1 MSEVVAAVRERAAR
15 TPADRERLADLLR
28 AVAICLVV
36 VGHWLAISVTYQD
49 GRLSGRNALTDL
61 AWAHPVTWLFQVM
74 PVFFVV
80 GGYANSASLHSYR
93 VNGGGSTDWLLT
105 RTDRLLRPVTALF
118 VVVPVAALA
127 ARFAGVPADV
137 VGTATWLASIPLWF
151 MLAYLAMVVLTPWM
165 YALHRRAGLWVPA
178 VMVAWVAL
186 ADLLRLG
193 FELPYV
199 GESTY
204 LIGWLTVYQVGMCW
218 WAGLIP
224 TRRAWLLACTAG
236 SAAVLV
242 LLTAVGPYEVRMVGG
257 NTNPPSLALL
267 ALAAT
272 QIGLVLLIRP
282 AAARWLAR
290 PGPWTVVVAVN
301 SVVLTVF
308 VWHMTAAAVA
318 GAIVYPTGLM
328 AQPPVDSAAWLWWR
342 VPWLAAA
349 VVVLVGLVAVFGR
362 IELRRPDLTPL
373 PPGRVRTALIG
384 FGVPAVLGGLMGV
397 ALAGRD
403 YHGPGG
409 LPPAA
414 VLAYLA
420 GAAALRAART
430 SRPTRTSYP
439 RRS

>member
-15 TPADRERLADLLR
+15 TPADRERLVDLLR

-36 VGHWLAISVTYQD
+36 LGHWLAISVTYQD
-49 GRLSGRNALTDL
+49 GRLSGRNALNDL
-61 AWAHPVTWLFQVM
+61 PWAQPVTWLFQVM

-80 GGYANSASLHSYR
+80 GGYANSASLRSYHATR
-93 VNGGGSTDWLLT
+93 GGSTDWLLT

-118 VVVPVAALA
+118 VAVPAAALV
-127 ARFAGVPADV
+127 ARLAGVPADL

-165 YALHRRAGLWVPA
+165 YALHRRAGLWVPGA
-178 VMVAWVAL
+178 LLAWVAL
-186 ADLLRLG
+186 ADLLRMGLD
-193 FELPYV
+193 LPYV

-204 LIGWLTVYQVGMCW
+204 LIGWLAVYQVGMCW
-218 WAGLIP
+218 RAGLLP
-224 TRRAWLLACTAG
+224 TRRVALLAWTIG
-236 SAAVLV
+236 SAATLV
-242 LLTAVGPYEVRMVGG
+242 LLTTLGPYEVRMVGG
-257 NTNPPSLALL
+257 NTNPPSLGLL

-272 QIGLVLLIRP
+272 QVGLVLLIRP
-282 AAARWLAR
+282 TAARWLAR

-342 VPWLAAA
+342 VPWLAATL
-349 VVVLVGLVAVFGR
+349 VVLLGLVALFGR
-362 IELRRPDLTPL
+362 IELRRPTLAPM
-373 PPGRVRTALIG
+373 PPGRARTALIG
-384 FGVPAVLGGLMGV
+384 FGSAAVLGGLMGV
-397 ALAGRD
+397 ALAGRA

-414 VLAYLA
+414 VVAYLA

-430 SRPTRTSYP
+430 SRRRTNCPGTS
-439 RRS
+439 

>member
-15 TPADRERLADLLR
+15 TPADRDRLVDLLR

-36 VGHWLAISVTYQD
+36 LGHWLVISVTYQD
-49 GRLSGRNALTDL
+49 GRLSGHNALNDL

-74 PVFFVV
+74 PVFFAV
-80 GGYANSASLHSYR
+80 GGYANSASLSSHLAR
-93 VNGGGSTDWLLT
+93 GGGSADWLLI

-118 VVVPVAALA
+118 VVVPAAA
-127 ARFAGVPADV
+127 VIARLAGVPADL
-137 VGTATWLASIPLWF
+137 VGTASWLASVPLWF

-165 YALHRRAGLWVPA
+165 FELHRRAGLWVPGA
-178 VMVAWVAL
+178 LLAWVAV

-193 FELPYV
+193 FDLPYV

-204 LIGWLTVYQVGMCW
+204 LIGWLAIHQVGICW
-218 WAGLIP
+218 QQGRLP
-224 TRRAWLLACTAG
+224 TRPVWLLAWTAV
-236 SAAVLV
+236 SAAALV
-242 LLTAVGPYEVRMVGG
+242 LLTTVGPYEVRMVGG
-257 NTNPPSLALL
+257 NTNPPSLGLL

-282 AAARWLAR
+282 AAGRWLAR
-290 PGPWTVVVAVN
+290 PGRWTVVVAVN

-318 GAIVYPTGLM
+318 GAIVYPAGLM

-342 VPWLAAA
+342 VPWLASA
-349 VVVLVGLVAVFGR
+349 VVVLLGLVAVFGR
-362 IELRRPDLTPL
+362 IELRRPELTL
-373 PPGRVRTALIG
+373 MSPGRARTALIG
-384 FGVPAVLGGLMGV
+384 FGIIAVLGGLMGV

-430 SRPTRTSYP
+430 SRRSRTSCP
-439 RRS
+439 GRS

>member
-151 MLAYLAMVVLTPWM
+151 MLAYLAMVVLTPMM

-193 FELPYV
+193 FDLPYV

-218 WAGLIP
+218 WEGLIP

-236 SAAVLV
+236 SAAALV

-384 FGVPAVLGGLMGV
+384 FGVPAVLGGLLGV

-430 SRPTRTSYP
+430 SRPSRTSYP

>member
-36 VGHWLAISVTYQD
+36 LGHWLAISVTYED

-80 GGYANSASLHSYR
+80 GGYANSASLRSYQAR
-93 VNGGGSTDWLLT
+93 GGGSTEWLLI

-118 VVVPVAALA
+118 VVVPGAALL
-127 ARFAGVPADV
+127 ARLAGVPSDV

-165 YALHRRAGLWVPA
+165 YALQTRAGLWVPG
-178 VMVAWVAL
+178 VMVAWVGI

-193 FELPYV
+193 FGLPYV

-204 LIGWLTVYQVGMCW
+204 LIGWLAVHQVGMCW
-218 WAGLIP
+218 RAGLLP
-224 TRRAWLLACTAG
+224 TRRAWLLAWTAG
-236 SAAVLV
+236 SAAALV
-242 LLTAVGPYEVRMVGG
+242 LLTTVGPYEVRMVGG
-257 NTNPPSLALL
+257 NTNPPSLVLL
-267 ALAAT
+267 VLAAT

-290 PGPWTVVVAVN
+290 LGPWTVVVAVN

-328 AQPPVDSAAWLWWR
+328 AQPSVDSAAWLWWR
-342 VPWLAAA
+342 VPWLASAA
-349 VVVLVGLVAVFGR
+349 VVLLGLVAVFGR
-362 IELRRPDLTPL
+362 IELCRPELVPM
-373 PPGRVRTALIG
+373 PPGRARTALVG
-384 FGVPAVLGGLMGV
+384 LGLLGVLGGLMGV

-430 SRPTRTSYP
+430 SRTSYP
-439 RRS
+439 GRS

>member
-1 MSEVVAAVRERAAR
+1 MSDVVAAVRERAAR
-15 TPADRERLADLLR
+15 TPAGRERLADLLR

-36 VGHWLAISVTYQD
+36 LGHWLAISVTYED
-49 GRLSGRNALTDL
+49 GRLSGRNALSDL

-74 PVFFVV
+74 PVFFFV
-80 GGYANSASLHSYR
+80 GGFANSASLRSYR
-93 VNGGGSTDWLLT
+93 ASGGGSAEWLLI

-118 VVVPVAALA
+118 VVVPGAALL
-127 ARFAGVPADV
+127 ARLAGVPADV

-165 YALHRRAGLWVPA
+165 YALHTRAGLWVPG
-178 VMVAWVAL
+178 VMLAWVGI

-193 FELPYV
+193 FGLPYV

-204 LIGWLTVYQVGMCW
+204 LIGWLAVHQVGMCW
-218 WAGLIP
+218 RDGLLP
-224 TRRAWLLACTAG
+224 TRRAWLLAWTAG
-236 SAAVLV
+236 SAAALV
-242 LLTAVGPYEVRMVGG
+242 LLTTLGPYEVRMVGG

-267 ALAAT
+267 VLAAT

-290 PGPWTVVVAVN
+290 IGPWTVVVAVN

-342 VPWLAAA
+342 VPWLASAA
-349 VVVLVGLVAVFGR
+349 VVLLGLVAVFGR
-362 IELRRPDLTPL
+362 IELRRPELVPM
-373 PPGRVRTALIG
+373 PPGRARTALVG
-384 FGVPAVLGGLMGV
+384 LGVLGVLGGLMGV

-409 LPPAA
+409 LPLAA

-430 SRPTRTSYP
+430 SRTSYP
-439 RRS
+439 GGS

>member
-1 MSEVVAAVRERAAR
+1 MRSDVVSAVRKRAAR
-15 TPADRERLADLLR
+15 TPADRERLVDLLR

-36 VGHWLAISVTYQD
+36 LGHWLAISVTYQD
-49 GRLSGRNALTDL
+49 GRLSGRNALNDL

-80 GGYANSASLHSYR
+80 GGYANSASLRSYHAT
-93 VNGGGSTDWLLT
+93 GGGSTDWLLT

-118 VVVPVAALA
+118 VAVPAAALV
-127 ARFAGVPADV
+127 ARLADVPADL

-151 MLAYLAMVVLTPWM
+151 MLAYLAMVLLTPWM
-165 YALHRRAGLWVPA
+165 HALQRRAGLWLPGVLL
-178 VMVAWVAL
+178 AWVAL

-193 FELPYV
+193 FGVPYA

-204 LIGWLTVYQVGMCW
+204 LIGWLAVYQLGMCW
-218 WAGLIP
+218 RAGLLP
-224 TRRAWLLACTAG
+224 TQRAALLAWTVG
-236 SAAVLV
+236 SAAALV
-242 LLTAVGPYEVRMVGG
+242 LLTTLGPYEVRMVGG
-257 NTNPPSLALL
+257 NTNPPSLGLL

-272 QIGLVLLIRP
+272 QMGLVLLIRP
-282 AAARWLAR
+282 AAGRWLAR
-290 PGPWTVVVAVN
+290 LGPWTVVVAVN

-342 VPWLAAA
+342 VPWLAATL
-349 VVVLVGLVAVFGR
+349 VVLLGLVALFGR
-362 IELRRPDLTPL
+362 IELRRPTLAPM
-373 PPGRVRTALIG
+373 PPGRARTALIG
-384 FGVPAVLGGLMGV
+384 FGTAAVLGGLMGV
-397 ALAGRD
+397 ALAGRG

-414 VLAYLA
+414 VVAYLA

-430 SRPTRTSYP
+430 SRR
-439 RRS
+439 